1 MSFLRLMYEVSH
13 PSTWSLTLNQ
23 LCDCCKAFSVTK
35 TLKPTVHKRK
45 ATVKHRTL
53 VANYLWCITVWPPHR
68 EPEFLSFQ
76 IVLAISHIAKFWNQT
91 LNINPIKITRQR
103 KGQQNSNGL
112 PMLCWRPRSS
122 GINRAARGGTSCGSR
137 VGCFF
142 SCTNTGA
149 WSEPSSFTFLPPT
162 HLCQVFQS
170 KRSTTEG
177 MKMKSIVDIIFTHLR
192 WKINMHPKFLSKW
205 NLFQTYPWGHNP

>member
-1 MSFLRLMYEVSH
+1 MHYSMASTTWTWVFVISNSLSNFSH
-13 PSTWSLTLNQ
+13 SQVLKS
-23 LCDCCKAFSVTK
+23 DTK
-35 TLKPTVHKRK
+35 
-45 ATVKHRTL
+45 
-53 VANYLWCITVWPPHR
+53 YD
-68 EPEFLSFQ
+68 
-76 IVLAISHIAKFWNQT
+76 
-91 LNINPIKITRQR
+91 PIKITEQR

-170 KRSTTEG
+170 KRSTTEA
-177 MKMKSIVDIIFTHLR
+177 MKMKSIVDIVFTHLR
-192 WKINMHPKFLSKW
+192 WKINMHPKFLSKR